1 MTSLLK
7 ALENS
12 QHRWFSGRMLACH
25 AGGPGSIPGRCKVF
39 PIGFKLKWTLKS
51 TRVTRNVRIC
61 DAPMSWQIG
70 SVRGL
75 QFTPNDVVCDPAAD
89 TLNMMSTL
97 QESISTK

>member
-39 PIGFKLKWTLKS
+39 LVDFKLKWTLKS
-51 TRVTRNVRIC
+51 TRVNRNVPIY
-61 DAPMSWQIG
+61 DVPMNSQIG
-70 SVRGL
+70 TVRGL